1 MNISPRLFN
10 FFTVSLVLCML
21 YWMSIQNNTAQE
33 SPAEPAAVQDT
44 VIQDEEAAAEE
55 PDMPGLPEIQ
65 QGETA
70 PGFDEGKL
78 PDEKE
83 VEEAEEEVKANL
95 QGLITL
101 SVFIIL
107 VLGCYGLANVI
118 AKRSRLPEHGFKI
131 FVVLFAFFGGFVA
144 LALGW
149 NRLTLGIDLSGG
161 VVLIYDAK
169 PIQGEGVQTIDP
181 TANLK
186 AIAADGFDMDEL
198 TRAISR
204 RINPG
209 GVKEIAITKLGAGA
223 GSQVQIVIPHAEP
236 AEVARIE
243 RVVSESG
250 ALTFR
255 ILASRAY
262 PEDEEIIRRGESES
276 GRDILD
282 STGKVLARWV
292 PIPDNERTSFGNL
305 PPMPNDRV
313 LRQQG
318 KHVEAL
324 VKYNDGFDIHGE
336 HLTSVGRGM
345 GKDGSPGVSFNFNA
359 VGANKFG
366 RLTNANRPNPVQD
379 RFVRFLGIILND
391 SLYSAPTIRDTIK
404 ESGIITF
411 AERTTEEGRRQLNQ
425 DIDDLIGIL
434 QAGALPAELS
444 KEPASRMQIGA
455 TLGND
460 TIQKAKYALL
470 TAAAI
475 TVIFMIFYY
484 RLAGCIASFCVI
496 TNTVLIVAAMLM
508 FRAAFTLPGLAGLVL
523 TIGMAVDANILIFE
537 RIREEL
543 AGGASLKMAVRNGYA
558 KAFSAIFDSNLTT
571 IIAGCILFA
580 VGTEQVKG
588 FAVTLVLGISLNLF
602 TAVFCA
608 RVVMEVLAAQRWVK
622 TFNMMQMFRRPNIN
636 FLGARWVCAAFSLA
650 LIVIGLFA
658 VAGRGRGLLDIDFVG
673 GVSVEAVF
681 KNSQNISDIRANLYA
696 KDATIEGEENRLN
709 DLAVQNL
716 QPDVDNE
723 GQKVTPDTHFMITTA
738 IPQVVGKEVSSTD
751 YLNTVRD
758 ILKDTFGNA
767 LEYCSLDYNIE
778 STHKVAD
785 YDETTVSI
793 KRYPHTNHDALAS

>member
-1 MNISPRLFN
+1 
-10 FFTVSLVLCML
+10 
-21 YWMSIQNNTAQE
+21 
-33 SPAEPAAVQDT
+33 
-44 VIQDEEAAAEE
+44 
-55 PDMPGLPEIQ
+55 
-65 QGETA
+65 
-70 PGFDEGKL
+70 
-78 PDEKE
+78 
-83 VEEAEEEVKANL
+83 
-95 QGLITL
+95 
-101 SVFIIL
+101 
-107 VLGCYGLANVI
+107 
-118 AKRSRLPEHGFKI
+118 
-131 FVVLFAFFGGFVA
+131 
-144 LALGW
+144 
-149 NRLTLGIDLSGG
+149 
-161 VVLIYDAK
+161 
-169 PIQGEGVQTIDP
+169 
-181 TANLK
+181 
-186 AIAADGFDMDEL
+186 
-198 TRAISR
+198 
-204 RINPG
+204 
-209 GVKEIAITKLGAGA
+209 
-223 GSQVQIVIPHAEP
+223 
-236 AEVARIE
+236 
-243 RVVSESG
+243 
-250 ALTFR
+250 
-255 ILASRAY
+255 
-262 PEDEEIIRRGESES
+262 
-276 GRDILD
+276 
-282 STGKVLARWV
+282 
-292 PIPDNERTSFGNL
+292 
-305 PPMPNDRV
+305 
-313 LRQQG
+313 
-318 KHVEAL
+318 
-324 VKYNDGFDIHGE
+324 
-336 HLTSVGRGM
+336 
-345 GKDGSPGVSFNFNA
+345 
-359 VGANKFG
+359 
-366 RLTNANRPNPVQD
+366 
-379 RFVRFLGIILND
+379 
-391 SLYSAPTIRDTIK
+391 
-404 ESGIITF
+404 
-411 AERTTEEGRRQLNQ
+411 LNQ

-434 QAGALPAELS
+434 HAGALPAELS

-460 TIQKAKYALL
+460 TSQKAKYALL
-470 TAAAI
+470 TAAVI
-475 TVIFMIFYY
+475 TVVFMIFYY

-636 FLGARWVCAAFSLA
+636 FLGARHICAIFSLA

-681 KNSQNISDIRANLYA
+681 KDSQNISDIRAKLYA

-751 YLNTVRD
+751 YLNTVRN

-767 LEYCSLDYNIE
+767 LEYWSLDYTIE
-778 STHKVAD
+778 STKKVAD

-793 KRYPHTNHDALAS
+793 KR